1 MSRGHSFG
9 NVEHYQA
16 VKAIKERFNKVL
28 TDLQKT
34 VKQNGYA
41 VQTVQRFRG
50 CLENPANNDV
60 FRLPFYSSTLL
71 SATRHKIRCILCVIS
86 FIMQSYWEF
95 CTGDKEAR
103 KIIAAGLSD
112 LENYAEKGLKAFKIN
127 ESTDLVRGYWLGE
140 IK

>member
-1 MSRGHSFG
+1 MSRSNSFG
-9 NVEHYQA
+9 VIEHYQA
-16 VKAIKERFNKVL
+16 KKQIKERFNKVL

-34 VKQNGYA
+34 VEQNGYA

-50 CLENPANNDV
+50 CLENPKNNDV
-60 FRLPFYSSTLL
+60 SRLPFYSPGPL
-71 SATRHKIRCILCVIS
+71 SATRQRIRCVLCVIS
-86 FIMQSYWEF
+86 YIMQSYWAF
-95 CTGDKEAR
+95 CTGNKEAR